1 METWIFGAYILVW
14 PVLSLGVLV
23 VLSASVMRDLRA
35 AARVPDPQYRRQ

>member
-23 VLSASVMRDLRA
+23 VLSASVMRDLRT
-35 AARVPDPQYRRQ
+35 ARREKRDLI

>member
-23 VLSASVMRDLRA
+23 VLTVSVMRDLRA
-35 AARVPDPQYRRQ
+35 ARREKRDLI

>member
-1 METWIFGAYILVW
+1 METWIFGAYVLVW

-35 AARVPDPQYRRQ
+35 ARREKRDLI